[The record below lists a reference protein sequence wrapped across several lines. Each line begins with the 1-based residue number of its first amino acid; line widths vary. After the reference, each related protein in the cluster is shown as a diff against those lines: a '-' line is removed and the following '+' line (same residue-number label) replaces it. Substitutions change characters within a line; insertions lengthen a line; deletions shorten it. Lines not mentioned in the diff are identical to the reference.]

1 MIGAFAR
8 IAVQHKLKS
17 RRGFCAWILVA
28 LVSSLLTQ
36 PSLANSAQAN
46 PSSEGNAPTNDPP
59 ARVARISDLKGKVSF
74 LRAGLDQ
81 WSEVALNFPAT
92 TGDRIYTDNGARA
105 ELEVGPYTIRLWE
118 KTDVTITNLNDQTM
132 QLGLEQGK
140 LRVSVSQLP
149 SGNTVEVDTPN
160 GTLTLLAGGKY
171 RVDSDPARNRTV
183 VSVSSGSLEVSGGE
197 VSQTMQTGQT
207 VELTGQDPIQVNSVT
222 VPPLEDFDI
231 WSEERD
237 QRLASSNSAKYVSPS
252 TPGYDDLD
260 TYGDWSVVA
269 EYGPIWY
276 PVVPAGWV
284 PYRFGHWVWI
294 DPWGWT
300 WVEDEPWGFCPF
312 HYGRWVFIGAAWGWL
327 PGPFVVTPVY
337 APALVAFL
345 GGPNFSVGVGLVGWF
360 PLGPGEPYFP
370 WYHHSG
376 HYLNEVNVT
385 NIRNV
390 TNITNITKVTNINN
404 VHYAYRTIATTAVP
418 RDVLGSGK
426 PVAHHMVRVN
436 AQQLA
441 RAEMTPH
448 PPVNPT
454 KRAAVS
460 GKPVPPPPIRTQHLV
475 AANRTT
481 QVAGRPAPAGN
492 RQSAPLATKN
502 RPPTGNAERT
512 FPPPPNG
519 RTQSSSREPS
529 SPPRAIPPRLI
540 TRVAPPPATVP
551 FEQRRPAMSEH
562 PGRPLEPPQLEDLRV
577 GRPVGPMHDRE
588 FPPHVAPVIPERP
601 APVPARPRFSQ
612 VKPK

>member
-1 MIGAFAR
+1 
-8 IAVQHKLKS
+8 
-17 RRGFCAWILVA
+17 
-28 LVSSLLTQ
+28 
-36 PSLANSAQAN
+36 
-46 PSSEGNAPTNDPP
+46 
-59 ARVARISDLKGKVSF
+59 
-74 LRAGLDQ
+74 
-81 WSEVALNFPAT
+81 
-92 TGDRIYTDNGARA
+92 
-105 ELEVGPYTIRLWE
+105 
-118 KTDVTITNLNDQTM
+118 
-132 QLGLEQGK
+132 
-140 LRVSVSQLP
+140 
-149 SGNTVEVDTPN
+149 
-160 GTLTLLAGGKY
+160 
-171 RVDSDPARNRTV
+171 
-183 VSVSSGSLEVSGGE
+183 
-197 VSQTMQTGQT
+197 
-207 VELTGQDPIQVNSVT
+207 
-222 VPPLEDFDI
+222 
-231 WSEERD
+231 
-237 QRLASSNSAKYVSPS
+237 VSPS

-345 GGPNFSVGVGLVGWF
+345 GGPNFSVGVVLVGWF

-376 HYLNEVNVT
+376 RYLNEVNVT
-385 NIRNV
+385 NIRKV
-390 TNITNITKVTNINN
+390 TNITNITKVTSINN
-404 VHYAYRTIATTAVP
+404 VHYAYRTTATTAVP

-426 PVAHHMVRVN
+426 PVARQMVRVS

-441 RAEMTPH
+441 RAEITPH

-460 GKPVPPPPIRTQHLV
+460 GKPVPSPPIRTQHLV

-481 QVAGRPAPAGN
+481 QVAGRPVPAGN

-502 RPPTGNAERT
+502 TPPTGNAERT
-512 FPPPPNG
+512 VPPPPNG

-529 SPPRAIPPRLI
+529 SPPRGIPPRLI
-540 TRVAPPPATVP
+540 TRTAPPPPTVP

>member
-1 MIGAFAR
+1 MGAFAR

-17 RRGFCAWILVA
+17 RRAICAWILLA

-36 PSLANSAQAN
+36 PSLADSAQAN
-46 PSSEGNAPTNDPP
+46 PSPEENAPTNDPP
-59 ARVARISDLKGKVSF
+59 ARVARISYLKGNVSF

-81 WSEVALNFPAT
+81 WSEAALNFPAT

-105 ELEVGPYTIRLWE
+105 ELEVGPYTIRMWE
-118 KTDVTITNLNDQTM
+118 KTDLTITNLNDQMM

-140 LRVSVSQLP
+140 LRVSISRLP
-149 SGNTVEVDTPN
+149 SGNTAEVDTPN
-160 GTLTLLAGGKY
+160 GTLTLLAAGKY
-171 RVDSDPARNRTV
+171 RVDSDATRNRTV

-197 VSQTMQTGQT
+197 VSQTMQTGQA
-207 VELTGQDPIQVNSVT
+207 VELTGQDAIQVNSVT
-222 VPPLEDFDI
+222 MPPMEDFDI

-237 QRLASSNSAKYVSPS
+237 QRLASSTSAKYVSPS
-252 TPGYDDLD
+252 TPGYEDLD
-260 TYGDWSVVA
+260 TDGHWSMVA

-276 PVVPAGWV
+276 PVVTAGWV

-327 PGPFVVTPVY
+327 PGPFVVMPVY

-345 GGPNFSVGVGLVGWF
+345 GGSNFSVGAGLVGWF

-376 HYLNEVNVT
+376 RYLNEVNVT

-390 TNITNITKVTNINN
+390 TNITNITNINN
-404 VHYAYRTIATTAVP
+404 VHYAYRTTATTAVP

-426 PVAHHMVRVN
+426 PVAHQMVRVSP
-436 AQQLA
+436 QQLA
-441 RAEMTPH
+441 RADIIPH

-492 RQSAPLATKN
+492 RQSVPLATKN
-502 RPPTGNAERT
+502 TRPTGNAERIA
-512 FPPPPNG
+512 PPPPNV
-519 RTQSSSREPS
+519 RTQSSPRGPS
-529 SPPRAIPPRLI
+529 SSPRAIPPRLI
-540 TRVAPPPATVP
+540 TRIAPPHPPVP

-577 GRPVGPMHDRE
+577 GRPVGRMHDRE

-601 APVPARPRFSQ
+601 TPIPARPRFSQ